1 MFSINK
7 NNSKRNKL
15 IRNNSILEK
24 EEVIEKINRT
34 RANSGKNS
42 NIYIFRRIK
51 KVLKRI
57 DKII

>member
-15 IRNNSILEK
+15 IINNKIKILEK

-34 RANSGKNS
+34 RANGGKSS
-42 NIYIFRRIK
+42 NLYILI
-51 KVLKRI
+51 
-57 DKII
+57 